1 MKSTDSDIIRR
12 VIDGDSRAF
21 AELIDRHK
29 GRAMTLAVRLL
40 KDHHE
45 AEEAL
50 QDAFVRA
57 YRALPAFEW
66 KSSFSTWFYRI
77 VFNVCASRL
86 SRRGETKLLSIE
98 RENEDEL
105 KLEVPSQDDEPDT
118 ELEKKEFS
126 AIVRAEIGRMDS
138 AYASILTMF
147 FLQEMSYDE
156 IISVTGLPLGTV
168 KNRLFRA
175 RMQLRTAVVR
185 QFSEKKLK
193 VNI

>member
-175 RMQLRTAVVR
+175 RLQLRTAVLR

>member
-1 MKSTDSDIIRR
+1 MKSTDHDIIRR
-12 VIDGDSRAF
+12 VIDGNSRAYS
-21 AELIDRHK
+21 ELVDRHK
-29 GRAMTLAVRLL
+29 ERAMTLAVRML
-40 KDHHE
+40 KDRHE

-57 YRALPAFEW
+57 FRALPAFEW

-77 VFNVCASRL
+77 VFNVCASKL
-86 SRRGETKLLSIE
+86 SRRGDTTLLSID
-98 RENEDEL
+98 RENEDDL
-105 KLEVPSQDDEPDT
+105 KLEVPSQDDEPDK
-118 ELEKKEFS
+118 ELEMKEFN
-126 AIVRAEIGRMDS
+126 AIVRSEINRMDA

-175 RMQLRTAVVR
+175 RMQLRVAVLKH
-185 QFSEKKLK
+185 FTETKLK
-193 VNI
+193 VKL

>member
-1 MKSTDSDIIRR
+1 
-12 VIDGDSRAF
+12 
-21 AELIDRHK
+21 
-29 GRAMTLAVRLL
+29 MTLAVRLL

-175 RMQLRTAVVR
+175 RLQLRTAVLR

>member
-86 SRRGETKLLSIE
+86 SRRGDTKLLSIE

-126 AIVRAEIGRMDS
+126 RIVRAEIGRMDA

-175 RMQLRTAVVR
+175 RLQLRTAVLR

>member
-86 SRRGETKLLSIE
+86 SRRGDTKLLSIE

-105 KLEVPSQDDEPDT
+105 KLEVPSRDDEPDT

-126 AIVRAEIGRMDS
+126 RIVRAEIGRMDA

-175 RMQLRTAVVR
+175 RLQLRTAVLR

>member
-1 MKSTDSDIIRR
+1 MNSTDHTIIQR
-12 VIDGDSRAF
+12 VIEGNPRAY
-21 AELIDRHK
+21 AELINRHK
-29 GRAMTLAVRLL
+29 NRAMTLAVRML
-40 KDHHE
+40 KDRHE

-57 YRALPAFEW
+57 FRALPAFEW

-86 SRRGETKLLSIE
+86 SKRGDSSFLSIDE
-98 RENEDEL
+98 ENDIDRKSEL
-105 KLEVPSQDDEPDT
+105 VSQDDVPDR
-118 ELEKKEFS
+118 ELEMKEFNT
-126 AIVRAEIGRMDS
+126 IVRAEIGRMDA

-175 RMQLRTAVVR
+175 RMQLRSAVLK
-185 QFSEKKLK
+185 QFSEKKPK
-193 VNI
+193 VNV